1 MEEISF
7 IDYNESYQKI
17 LGEIL
22 MIRIAIV
29 EDEAAYAQQL
39 KEFLHQYEKEKG
51 EAFEIT
57 HFSDG
62 DGIVHNYK
70 PKYDIILMD
79 IQMKFM
85 DGMSAAE
92 EIRKVDNQVIIIF
105 ITNMRQYAIRGY
117 AVDALD
123 YVVKPISYFAFSERL
138 NKAVERISRRVHH
151 NILLNIKG
159 GMLRLS
165 VEDICYVESQGHTLV
180 YHTVN
185 GDYEASGTMKEA
197 EENLGEYHF
206 CRGNKGYLVNLA
218 HVDGMQ
224 DGCAIVRGEKLLLS
238 RGRKN
243 AFMEAL
249 TNYWSGVK

>member
-1 MEEISF
+1 
-7 IDYNESYQKI
+7 
-17 LGEIL
+17 

-29 EDEAAYAQQL
+29 EDEEAYAQQL
-39 KEFLHQYEKEKG
+39 KEFLHQYEREKG
-51 EAFEIT
+51 VTFEIT

-70 PKYDIILMD
+70 AK
-79 IQMKFM
+79 
-85 DGMSAAE
+85 
-92 EIRKVDNQVIIIF
+92 
-105 ITNMRQYAIRGY
+105 YAIRGY

-138 NKAVERISRRVHH
+138 YKAVERLSRWVHH

-159 GMLRLS
+159 GVLRLS
-165 VEDICYVESQGHTLV
+165 AEDICYVESQGHTLV

-185 GDYEASGTMKEA
+185 GDHEVSGTMKEA

-218 HVDGMQ
+218 HVDG
-224 DGCAIVRGEKLLLS
+224 I
-238 RGRKN
+238 
-243 AFMEAL
+243 
-249 TNYWSGVK
+249 